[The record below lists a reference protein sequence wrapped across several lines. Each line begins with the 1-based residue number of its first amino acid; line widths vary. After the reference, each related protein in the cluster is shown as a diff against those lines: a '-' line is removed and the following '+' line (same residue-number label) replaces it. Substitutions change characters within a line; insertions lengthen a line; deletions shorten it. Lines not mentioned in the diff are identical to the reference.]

1 MIDGIRCPAVAG
13 ETERSSLLTD
23 APRMKALFQERLP
36 GFASGALIVG
46 DSEIVNRTSEEHRQK
61 GKAFLSVCYLEAI

>member
-1 MIDGIRCPAVAG
+1 
-13 ETERSSLLTD
+13 
-23 APRMKALFQERLP
+23 MKALFQERLP